1 MLQEDE
7 NIRKREDTNARERYK
22 RMRIRENTEN
32 LRILDANNIIVVPS
46 NRRECCER
54 TRMQQNAARGRESED
69 PREGTVGEGG
79 GRGRCK
85 RTVNIHPLFLGTISE
100 FERSACPT

>member
-32 LRILDANNIIVVPS
+32 LRIRENTENLRILDANNIIVVPS
-46 NRRECCER
+46 N
-54 TRMQQNAARGRESED
+54 Q
-69 PREGTVGEGG
+69 
-79 GRGRCK
+79 
-85 RTVNIHPLFLGTISE
+85 
-100 FERSACPT
+100 